1 MKSNTR
7 CFLMVA
13 FLLIALSMSL
23 ALNGFLFNQ
32 GRQYYLELNETR
44 LSPLGLNYYPTT
56 PGQQRPANPRRQ
68 TVVFFGDSRAANWPS
83 PDLERFEFVNRG
95 VGSQTSAQV
104 VQRFDYHVRP
114 LQPQVV
120 IVQVGINDLKTL
132 PLFPERKALI
142 VANCRKNI
150 LEIVERAVDLGA
162 TVILTTVF
170 PVGQVPIERRLF
182 WSEDVALAVEAVN
195 GYIDSLAGENVVI
208 FDAYSILADDSGM
221 IRPEYSKDLLH
232 LNAAGYEALNGE
244 LLSVLRGLDSRKQA
258 KSKYNPVTKQ

>member
-1 MKSNTR
+1 MKSNIR
-7 CFLMVA
+7 CFLMIA
-13 FLLIALSMSL
+13 FLLAVLAISL
-23 ALNGFLFNQ
+23 ALNGFLFNR

-44 LSPLGLNYYPTT
+44 LDPLGLNYYPT
-56 PGQQRPANPRRQ
+56 ANPRRQ
-68 TVVFFGDSRAANWPS
+68 TVIFFGDSRAANWPS
-83 PDLERFEFVNRG
+83 PDLEPFEFVNRG

-120 IVQVGINDLKTL
+120 VVQVGINDLKTL

-150 LEIVERAVDLGA
+150 QEIVERSVDLGA

-170 PVGQVPIERRLF
+170 PVGEVPIERRLF
-182 WSEDVALAVEAVN
+182 WSEDVALAIEEVN

-208 FDAYSILADDSGM
+208 FDAFSILADDSGRV
-221 IRPEYSKDLLH
+221 RPEYGKDLLH

-244 LLSVLRGLDSRKQA
+244 LLSVLRGWDGG
-258 KSKYNPVTKQ
+258 

>member
-1 MKSNTR
+1 MKSNIR

-13 FLLIALSMSL
+13 FLLAVLAISL
-23 ALNGFLFNQ
+23 ALNGFLFNR

-44 LSPLGLNYYPTT
+44 LDPLGLNYYPT
-56 PGQQRPANPRRQ
+56 ANPRRQ
-68 TVVFFGDSRAANWPS
+68 TVVFFGDSRAASWPS
-83 PDLERFEFVNRG
+83 PDLECFEFVNRG
-95 VGSQTSAQV
+95 IGSQTSAQV

-120 IVQVGINDLKTL
+120 VVQVGINDLKTL

-150 LEIVERAVDLGA
+150 QKVVERAGDLGA

-182 WSEDVALAVEAVN
+182 WSEDVALAIEEVN
-195 GYIDSLAGENVVI
+195 GYIVSLAGENVVI
-208 FDAYSILADDSGM
+208 FDAFSVLADDSGM
-221 IRPEYSKDLLH
+221 VRPEYSKDLLH

-244 LLSVLRGLDSRKQA
+244 LLSVLRGLGGRGSG
-258 KSKYNPVTKQ
+258 